1 MIRLINLPK
10 VESEIIACFRFKWD
24 EIPNDVKLKIE
35 FKLLIFSK
43 KIYQNMNSI
52 IKFFKQLWNMK
63 FRI

>member
-35 FKLLIFSK
+35 FRLLIFSK
-43 KIYQNMNSI
+43 KNISEYEFHH
-52 IKFFKQLWNMK
+52 KVL
-63 FRI
+63 